1 MRKNMETNLSL
12 VRLNTQDVSKAI
24 PVTDTKII
32 SENLGVQ
39 HRYIKK
45 HLKTH
50 KEYFERFG
58 LLVAHGTES
67 TGGRPEEVFELNE
80 QQATFLITLMKNTK
94 EVTEFKFRLVQGFYL
109 AKSELQARTQT
120 RAISK
125 EIRKSL
131 TDTIKDKVS
140 DAGNF
145 KKYAYGNY
153 SKLVYKVVTGMDVK
167 KYKALHGLKEKDN
180 IRDFFSLE
188 EIEKV
193 QELESKIAYY
203 IEMRTDITGN
213 DKETYAEVKKY
224 VDSLKEQN
232 KLLA

>member
-1 MRKNMETNLSL
+1 METNLSL

-24 PVTDTKII
+24 PVTDTAIVAKKIDYPHYAI
-32 SENLGVQ
+32 TRL
-39 HRYIKK
+39 IKN
-45 HLKTH
+45 HYEDFNEFGTVD
-50 KEYFERFG
+50 FESQLLNSKRVDVFLLTEG
-58 LLVAHGTES
+58 QFLLLVTYL
-67 TGGRPEEVFELNE
+67 R
-80 QQATFLITLMKNTK
+80 ATKKAPLVLKLKKDMVKSFLLMRN
-94 EVTEFKFRLVQGFYL
+94 
-109 AKSELQARTQT
+109 ELQARTET

-125 EIRKSL
+125 QVRKSL

-140 DAGNF
+140 DEGNF
-145 KKYAYGNY
+145 KRYAYGNY

-224 VDSLKEQN
+224 VDSLKAGN
-232 KLLA
+232 KLLP

>member
-1 MRKNMETNLSL
+1 METNLSL
-12 VRLNTQDVSKAI
+12 VRLNTQDVAKAL
-24 PVTDTKII
+24 PVTDTTIVAEKF
-32 SENLGVQ
+32 GVN
-39 HRYIKK
+39 HLSVVKLVEK
-45 HLKTH
+45 HKDDLI
-50 KEYFERFG
+50 EFG
-58 LLVAHGTES
+58 KLVSFQMTLNNS
-67 TGGRPEEVFELNE
+67 KRTTKCYELNE
-80 QQATFLITLMKNTK
+80 QQFSLLVMYMKNTEIARK
-94 EVTEFKFRLVQGFYL
+94 YKKLFVHHFYL
-109 AKSELQARTQT
+109 MRNELQARVETRKFSKQT
-120 RAISK
+120 
-125 EIRKSL
+125 RKSL

-140 DAGNF
+140 DDGNF

-167 KYKALHGLKEKDN
+167 KYKSLHGLKEKDN

-232 KLLA
+232 KLLT